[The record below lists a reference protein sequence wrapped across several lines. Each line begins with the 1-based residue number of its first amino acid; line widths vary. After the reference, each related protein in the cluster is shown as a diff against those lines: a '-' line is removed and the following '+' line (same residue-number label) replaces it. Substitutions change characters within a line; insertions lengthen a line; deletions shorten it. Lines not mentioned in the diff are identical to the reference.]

1 MGQDNAIY
9 KFSIK
14 IYLSSKGQNKS
25 KPQKKNASNLVL
37 GLFSLHGIEH
47 IVKAQSDGDRNQL
60 PSTSWATPSDQ
71 QQGIFYTHNLT
82 DRIVHTICYTSC
94 GVLVG
99 SDNPSH
105 HEYESQP

>member
-82 DRIVHTICYTSC
+82 QDSTYHLLYQLWGIGWI
-94 GVLVG
+94 
-99 SDNPSH
+99 
-105 HEYESQP
+105 